1 MNKNIGE
8 VRHCDDIDN
17 SVSEIN
23 VSLFLMK
30 SISARPGE
38 LSENDVITANN
49 ILIGILEKCSA
60 RLEKCSARLLDISF
74 EVGDT
79 E

>member
-1 MNKNIGE
+1 
-8 VRHCDDIDN
+8 
-17 SVSEIN
+17 
-23 VSLFLMK
+23 MK

-38 LSENDVITANN
+38 LSENDVKAANN
-49 ILIGILEKCSA
+49 ILIGILENCSA